1 MLSNATVTA
10 IDPSHGS
17 MLLSLIELK
26 SRYTRLVIVEIMIG
40 NKAELKIMSPL
51 SHLRAS
57 VEHALTQWFCVS
69 CSPAFDLFRTQPA
82 DPADRQLCIAL
93 A

>member
-51 SHLRAS
+51 SHFMSLSQTCPCATLLH
-57 VEHALTQWFCVS
+57 VL
-69 CSPAFDLFRTQPA
+69 
-82 DPADRQLCIAL
+82 QLGF
-93 A
+93 